1 MQEVDEQDLY
11 VDRVAA
17 LDLGKA
23 GLEACVRVPHEDR
36 PGRRM
41 QEIRAYATT
50 TTALLEMADWL
61 RCQSVSRVVME
72 STSDYWKGVFWLLEA
87 EGFDC
92 WLVNARQVKNV
103 PGRAKTDK
111 ADAVW
116 LAKVAER
123 GMCRPSLV
131 QPAPIRKLRD
141 LTRYRRSLIEDRTR
155 EMQRAEKLLE
165 DAQVKLSSVISDIF
179 GVSGRQMLQ
188 ALIDGQRDPKVLAGM
203 ARGSMRGKIPQ
214 LEEALRGF
222 FTDHHAVLLR
232 IMLAKI
238 DRLSDQAALL
248 DAEIEQAIS
257 PFSAQA
263 AQLDEIT
270 GVGQVAAQELI
281 AEIGV
286 EMSRFPTAAHLVSW
300 AKFCPQTHESAGR
313 KKGKGRG
320 KDNRWLAGT
329 LGRIVFS
336 FGKTDTFLGERYRRI
351 ARRRGKSKALV
362 AAGNSVLT
370 VIHQLLSDPQAHF
383 HDLGA
388 NYYDS
393 RINKDRRARSLASQ
407 LQALTGQK
415 IVIRNGKAV
424 LIEPEAA

>member
-1 MQEVDEQDLY
+1 VQEVDEQDLY

-23 GLEACVRVPHEDR
+23 GLEACVRVP
-36 PGRRM
+36 
-41 QEIRAYATT
+41 
-50 TTALLEMADWL
+50 
-61 RCQSVSRVVME
+61 
-72 STSDYWKGVFWLLEA
+72 
-87 EGFDC
+87 
-92 WLVNARQVKNV
+92 
-103 PGRAKTDK
+103 
-111 ADAVW
+111 
-116 LAKVAER
+116 
-123 GMCRPSLV
+123 
-131 QPAPIRKLRD
+131 
-141 LTRYRRSLIEDRTR
+141 
-155 EMQRAEKLLE
+155 
-165 DAQVKLSSVISDIF
+165 
-179 GVSGRQMLQ
+179 
-188 ALIDGQRDPKVLAGM
+188 
-203 ARGSMRGKIPQ
+203 
-214 LEEALRGF
+214 
-222 FTDHHAVLLR
+222 
-232 IMLAKI
+232 
-238 DRLSDQAALL
+238 QAALL

-320 KDNRWLAGT
+320 KGNRWLAGT

-336 FGKTDTFLGERYRRI
+336 LGKSNTFLGERYRRI

-370 VIHQLLSDPQAHF
+370 VIYQLLSDPQAHF

-388 NYYDS
+388 DYYDS
-393 RINKDRRARSLASQ
+393 RINKDRRARGLASQ